1 MTKVNRTNQQLA
13 DQTLL
18 AGIQGNPQSFPLLVV
33 GGKTVTVADAIAVL
47 QARVDATNRVATT
60 RAAWQEA
67 MKAEEDERADT
78 RAVVTG
84 VRRGLQAAFD
94 DSPET
99 LGKYGLKPRKAPAV
113 PVHVRVAA
121 AAKAKATRAARHT
134 MGSKQKQ
141 AVKGDVTD
149 VVITPVTAS
158 TSSQPAAI
166 GATTAPA
173 SAAAAASSAP
183 SAPAGTTAPA
193 TPSAPAK
200 LG

>member
-1 MTKVNRTNQQLA
+1 MPKINRTTQQLG

-33 GGKTVTVADAIAVL
+33 GGKAVTAADAIVVL
-47 QARVDATNRVATT
+47 QTRIDSSNRVAST

-67 MKAEEDERADT
+67 VKAEEDEHAST
-78 RAVVTG
+78 RAVVSG
-84 VRRGLQAAFD
+84 VRRGIQTAFD

-99 LGKYGLKPRKAPAV
+99 LGKYGLKPRKTATVSA
-113 PVHVRVAA
+113 HVRVAA
-121 AAKAKATRAARHT
+121 AAKAKATRSARHT

-149 VVITPVTAS
+149 VVVTPVTAS
-158 TSSQPAAI
+158 RSSQPAATE
-166 GATTAPA
+166 ATTAPA
-173 SAAAAASSAP
+173 SAAPPASPATSAP
-183 SAPAGTTAPA
+183 APA
-193 TPSAPAK
+193 TPAAPAK